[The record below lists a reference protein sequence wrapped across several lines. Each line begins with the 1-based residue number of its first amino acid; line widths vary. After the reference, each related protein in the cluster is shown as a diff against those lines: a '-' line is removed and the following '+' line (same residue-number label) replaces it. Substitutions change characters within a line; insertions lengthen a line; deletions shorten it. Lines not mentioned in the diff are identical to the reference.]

1 MKTKYLLLVL
11 HIVCCVLNLPFIFHG
26 TSSTQVVCSSIS
38 SMCWAGCVV
47 LDILGIRRESKK
59 QNDTEA
65 ENEV

>member
-26 TSSTQVVCSSIS
+26 TSSTQVVCSFIS
-38 SMCWAGCVV
+38 SLCWAGCAV
-47 LDILGIRRESKK
+47 LDILGIRREYKK
-59 QNDTEA
+59 QNDTEV